1 MGWGD
6 HGVQHLGLVKEGY
19 LADLLIVRG
28 DPTSDIKLLQDR
40 DNLLMIMKDGVRYKH
55 STTGSRAFL

>member
-1 MGWGD
+1 
-6 HGVQHLGLVKEGY
+6 
-19 LADLLIVRG
+19 VRG

-55 STTGSRAFL
+55 STTELPGLPVSRGSAVRAVN